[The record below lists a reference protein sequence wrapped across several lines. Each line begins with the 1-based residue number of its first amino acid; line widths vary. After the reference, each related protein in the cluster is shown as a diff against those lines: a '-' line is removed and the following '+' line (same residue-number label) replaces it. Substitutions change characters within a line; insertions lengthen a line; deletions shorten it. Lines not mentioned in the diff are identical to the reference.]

1 MEGCDFIMTFYP
13 AGAMVAAGQA
23 ANIYPPADATSFIN
37 APFNLYVH
45 KLLAFLPKEY
55 VAIYMYSPLVAA
67 VFVPF
72 SLLKP
77 TFALGLWQDISV
89 ATMLLVA
96 FLLAQKRRKETYD
109 YFFMM
114 ALFCPIFHTL
124 LIGHLGIVLG
134 LLPLAGGYYLWT
146 KNRELAAGFVWGFL
160 AFKPQFLPAAM
171 LVAGALLLTRRPKML
186 AGLSLGLGAFVALSV
201 LVLGPAI
208 FSSWLHSLKMADTIF
223 ANPAYGFPEY
233 MVVSLPAVLLQSF
246 PHAARAAAKLPIYG
260 LSALI
265 GLFTLWHAF
274 KLLRSS
280 QAGSADSP
288 DADSL
293 ARARA
298 LVMTLGLFVLPLV
311 LPHFLFY
318 DMCGMALFCAIAYQ
332 NFWLPSQAGTMRALR
347 RTLWWVCNLFYC
359 GFMFLTVKP
368 MAQWYAFILVAF
380 YALLYCRVLRLPAT
394 QTGSAPAAAELRAE
408 T

>member
-1 MEGCDFIMTFYP
+1 MQGCDFVMTFYP
-13 AGAMVAAGQA
+13 VGAMVAAGQA
-23 ANIYPPADATSFIN
+23 ANIYPPADATSFID
-37 APFNLYVH
+37 APFNIYAH
-45 KLLAFLPKEY
+45 KLLTSLPKEY

-72 SLLKP
+72 SLMSA
-77 TFALGLWQDISV
+77 TVALGLWQVLSV
-89 ATMLLVA
+89 ATLFLVSFMLA
-96 FLLAQKRRKETYD
+96 GKKRKETVD

-134 LLPLAGGYYLWT
+134 LLPLAAGYYLWT

-186 AGLSLGLGAFVALSV
+186 AGLALGLGSFVALSV
-201 LVLGPAI
+201 LVLGPTI

-260 LSALI
+260 LSAAI
-265 GLFTLWHAF
+265 GLFTLWHAV
-274 KLLRSS
+274 KLLRLKPD
-280 QAGSADSP
+280 GAD
-288 DADSL
+288 ALDSNTL
-293 ARARA
+293 ARSRA

-311 LPHFLFY
+311 LPHYLFY
-318 DMCGMALFCAIAYQ
+318 DMCGMALICAIAYQ
-332 NFWLPSQAGTMRALR
+332 QCWSPAQAGIMRLLR
-347 RTLWWVCNLFYC
+347 RLLWWVCNLFYC

-368 MAQWYAFILVAF
+368 LGQWYAFILVAF
-380 YALLYCRVLRLPAT
+380 YALLYYRVLRLPA
-394 QTGSAPAAAELRAE
+394 QTESESAAVELRAE